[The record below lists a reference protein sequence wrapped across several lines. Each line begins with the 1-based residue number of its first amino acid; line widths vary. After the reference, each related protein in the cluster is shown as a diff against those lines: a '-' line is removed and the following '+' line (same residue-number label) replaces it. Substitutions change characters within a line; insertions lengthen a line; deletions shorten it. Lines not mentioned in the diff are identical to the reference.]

1 MCWHRSTPL
10 SLRSTATPTGGG
22 PRGHRARLASSGNT
36 TARGSVAL
44 TGAYQP
50 GLVGE
55 CDEFGAGVAVE
66 FLQNVAD
73 ADLCDEGADD
83 EPAGDLGVA
92 EAAGDE
98 QQDVVFA
105 VGEFG

>member
-1 MCWHRSTPL
+1 
-10 SLRSTATPTGGG
+10 
-22 PRGHRARLASSGNT
+22 
-36 TARGSVAL
+36 
-44 TGAYQP
+44 
-50 GLVGE
+50 
-55 CDEFGAGVAVE
+55 VAVE

-73 ADLCDEGADD
+73 ANLCDEGADD